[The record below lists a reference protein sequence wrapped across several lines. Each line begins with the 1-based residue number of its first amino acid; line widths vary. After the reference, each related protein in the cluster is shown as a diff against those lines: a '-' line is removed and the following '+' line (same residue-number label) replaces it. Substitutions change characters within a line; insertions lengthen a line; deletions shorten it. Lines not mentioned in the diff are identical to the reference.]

1 MKTITLGDVEIS
13 RVVELRDLAMPRA
26 QVFPDL
32 DRQRWADDAELLVP
46 NFWRPDTDEF
56 VVNTQP
62 WVLRS
67 AGRVIMIDT
76 GLGDDKQRPNAP
88 ALSNL
93 HTDFLGRLATAGF
106 APEDIDMVVCTHLH
120 SDHVGWNTR
129 LVDGQWV
136 PTFPNARYLI
146 AKADFDY
153 WHPVHGDP
161 NRSTRMTGV
170 FEDSVAPVYDAG
182 LVDLWSD
189 EQVIDANLRLMPA
202 PGHTPGAAVVELRSG
217 RDRALFVGD
226 LVHSPVQLG
235 LPDCGP
241 AFDEHPDLA
250 AKSRVRV
257 LAQAAAEQALL
268 VPAHFPG
275 GGAVEIRAVGD
286 GFKATRWAFD

>member
-1 MKTITLGDVEIS
+1 MEKITLGDVEIS

-26 QVFPDL
+26 QVFPSI
-32 DRQRWADDAELLVP
+32 DRQRWVDDAELLVP

-67 AGRVIMIDT
+67 AGRTIMIDT
-76 GLGDDKQRPNAP
+76 GFGNDKQRPNAP

-93 HTDFLGRLATAGF
+93 HTDFLDRMATAGF
-106 APEDIDMVVCTHLH
+106 APEDIDVVVCTHLH

-146 AKADFDY
+146 AQADFDY

-161 NRSTRMTGV
+161 NRSPRMAGV
-170 FEDSVAPVYDAG
+170 FEDSVAPVYEAG

-189 EQVIDANLRLMPA
+189 EYAIDANLRLVPA

-217 RDRALFVGD
+217 GDRALFVGD

-235 LPDCGP
+235 LPECGP
-241 AFDEHPDLA
+241 AFDEDSGLA

-257 LAQAAAEQALL
+257 LAQAAAERALL
-268 VPAHFPG
+268 VPAHFPAG
-275 GGAVEIRAVGD
+275 SAVEIRAVGD
-286 GFKATRWAFD
+286 GFTATRWAFD